1 MAKSEGPRSVL
12 TLPLLTEPWQEH
24 ILEKRFKIMEHLYNS
39 LVSFE
44 LKKLR
49 RVQQMPEYRELDKK
63 IQETPKEKRKTL
75 YNKKD
80 NFLKKNGFSEYA
92 FKDDIISMQKHF
104 VQHIATQIA
113 RQTAVAVWQA
123 FDKYLFGNG
132 KKVHFKRRGTLNSAS
147 NEKANVTL
155 FYEDNC
161 LTWKGGQCKNP
172 INVAIKV
179 AYPQTD
185 YEREMLTLE
194 HKYYRIVRK
203 WVKTRFKYYLQI
215 ILVGNSV
222 VKKKHTVKEGRVGID
237 IGTQSIAIA
246 SDRGVHLYELADR
259 VNTNHKR
266 MLYLQRKM
274 DASRRSTNPD
284 NYNVD
289 GTIKR
294 GIKLRWTY
302 SNHYKRY
309 AAQVRQLQRKN
320 ADIRKQQHYEL
331 ANEILQMGNEIYVEP
346 MEYKALQKRAKET
359 TVNAKGRYNRK
370 KRFGKSLANKAPA
383 ALLTILKNKLKTRG
397 MEGLHE
403 VDKWEYKASQYD
415 HLSKQYHKKKLSQRT
430 TQLEN
435 GDTVQRDLYA
445 AFLLMNAGTDLKS
458 PDQTLC
464 EQTYE
469 RFKQLHDME
478 IARLKSENKTHLS
491 SFGVA

>member
-1 MAKSEGPRSVL
+1 MAKPEKPCCVL

-49 RVQQMPEYRELDKK
+49 RVQQTSEYRELDR
-63 IQETPKEKRKTL
+63 QLQDTPKEKRKPL
-75 YNKKD
+75 YNKRTKLLRD
-80 NFLKKNGFSEYA
+80 NGFSEFD
-92 FKDDIISMQKHF
+92 FKDDMTTMQKHF
-104 VQHIATQIA
+104 SAHIATHIA
-113 RQTAVAVWQA
+113 HRTASDVWRA
-123 FDKYLFGNG
+123 FEKYLFGNG
-132 KKVHFKRRGTLNSAS
+132 NHVHFKRRGTLDSLANQ
-147 NEKANVTL
+147 KAGVSMSYKDHCFSWN
-155 FYEDNC
+155 
-161 LTWKGGQCKNP
+161 GGQSKNQ
-172 INVAIKV
+172 INVSIKV
-179 AYPQTD
+179 AYPTTD
-185 YEREMLTLE
+185 YESEMLTHE
-194 HKYYRIVRK
+194 HKYYRVVRK
-203 WVKTRFKYYLQI
+203 WIKTKFKYYLQI
-215 ILVGNSV
+215 TLAGNSV
-222 VKKKHTVKEGRVGID
+222 VKKKHTIKEGRVGID

-246 SDRGVHLYELADR
+246 SERGVHLYELADR

-284 NYNVD
+284 NYNAD

-383 ALLTILKNKLKTRG
+383 TLLTILKNKLKTRG

-430 TQLEN
+430 THLEN
-435 GDTVQRDLYA
+435 GDIVQRDLYT
-445 AFLLMNAGTDLKS
+445 AFLLMNASTDMKS

-464 EQTYE
+464 EQTYK

-478 IARLKSENKTHLS
+478 ITRLKNEHKPHLS

>member
-49 RVQQMPEYRELDKK
+49 RLQQTPEYRELDKL
-63 IQETPKEKRKTL
+63 IQDTPKDKRKPL
-75 YNKKD
+75 YNKRTKLLRD
-80 NFLKKNGFSEYA
+80 NHFSEFA
-92 FKDDIISMQKHF
+92 FKDDITTMQKHF
-104 VQHIATQIA
+104 VAHIATHIA
-113 RQTAVAVWQA
+113 HRTASDVWRA

-132 KKVHFKRRGTLNSAS
+132 NSVHFKRRGTLDSLANQ
-147 NEKANVTL
+147 KAGTSMSYKEHLLSWN
-155 FYEDNC
+155 
-161 LTWKGGQCKNP
+161 GGQCKNP
-172 INVAIKV
+172 INITIKV

-185 YEREMLTLE
+185 YEREMLSLE
-194 HKYYRIVRK
+194 HKYYRVVRK
-203 WVKTRFKYYLQI
+203 WVKTRYKYYLQI
-215 ILVGNSV
+215 TLAGNSV

-237 IGTQSIAIA
+237 IGTQSIAIV

-284 NYNVD
+284 NYNAD

-320 ADIRKQQHYEL
+320 ADIRKLQHYEL

-383 ALLTILKNKLKTRG
+383 TLILILESKLKNSG
-397 MEGLHE
+397 MEGLHK

-430 TQLEN
+430 THLEN

>member
-1 MAKSEGPRSVL
+1 MAKSEGPRCVL

-49 RVQQMPEYRELDKK
+49 RVQQMPEYRELEKK
-63 IQETPKEKRKTL
+63 IQETPYEKRKPL
-75 YNKKD
+75 YNAKTKLLRD
-80 NFLKKNGFSEYA
+80 NGFSEFD
-92 FKDDIISMQKHF
+92 FKDDITNMQKHF
-104 VQHIATQIA
+104 VEHIATHIA
-113 RQTAVAVWQA
+113 HRTASDVWRA
-123 FDKYLFGNG
+123 FDKYLYGNG
-132 KKVHFKRRGTLNSAS
+132 KAVHFKRRGTLDSLANQ
-147 NEKANVTL
+147 KAGVSMSYNDHCFTWSGGRCP
-155 FYEDNC
+155 NAIK
-161 LTWKGGQCKNP
+161 LT
-172 INVAIKV
+172 IKV
-179 AYPQTD
+179 AYPKTD
-185 YEREMLTLE
+185 YEREMLTHE
-194 HKYYRIVRK
+194 CKYFRVVRK
-203 WVKTRFKYYLQI
+203 WIKNRFKYYLQMT
-215 ILVGNSV
+215 LDGNSHI
-222 VKKKHTVKEGRVGID
+222 KKKHVVKEGRVGID

-246 SDRGVHLYELADR
+246 SERGVHLYELADR

-284 NYNVD
+284 NYNAD

-346 MEYKALQKRAKET
+346 MNYSALQKRAKET

-383 ALLTILKNKLKTRG
+383 ALLTILETKLKTRG
-397 MEGLHE
+397 MEGLHK
-403 VDKWEYKASQYD
+403 VDQWEYKASQYD
-415 HLSKQYHKKKLSQRT
+415 HLNGQYHKKKLSQRNST
-430 TQLEN
+430 LEN
-435 GDTVQRDLYA
+435 GDSVQRDLYA
-445 AFLLMNAGTDLKS
+445 AFLLMNADASLKH
-458 PDQTLC
+458 PDQALC
-464 EQTYE
+464 EQTYP

-478 IARLKSENKTHLS
+478 IARLKNEDKPHLS

>member
-24 ILEKRFKIMEHLYNS
+24 ILAKRFKIMEHLYNS

-44 LKKLR
+44 LKKLH
-49 RVQQMPEYRELDKK
+49 RVQQTPEYRELDKL
-63 IQETPKEKRKTL
+63 IQDTPKDKRKPL
-75 YNKKD
+75 YNKRTKLLRD
-80 NFLKKNGFSEYA
+80 NGFSEYD
-92 FKDDIISMQKHF
+92 FIDDITNMQKHF
-104 VQHIATQIA
+104 VEHIAAQIA
-113 RQTAVAVWQA
+113 HKTASDVWRA
-123 FDKYLFGNG
+123 FDKYLYGNG
-132 KKVHFKRRGTLNSAS
+132 KSVHFKRRGTLDSI
-147 NEKANVTL
+147 ANKKCGNGMSYSDHCFTWSGGRCT
-155 FYEDNC
+155 NAIK
-161 LTWKGGQCKNP
+161 LT
-172 INVAIKV
+172 IKV

-185 YEREMLTLE
+185 YEREMLTHE
-194 HKYYRIVRK
+194 CKYFRVVRK
-203 WVKTRFKYYLQI
+203 WVKNRFKYYLQ
-215 ILVGNSV
+215 LTLDGNSYI
-222 VKKKHTVKEGRVGID
+222 KKKHFVKEGRVGID

-246 SDRGVHLYELADR
+246 SEHGVHLYELANR

-274 DASRRSTNPD
+274 DSSRRSTNPD
-284 NYNVD
+284 NYNPD
-289 GTIKR
+289 GTIRR

-320 ADIRKQQHYEL
+320 ADIRKLQHYEL

-383 ALLTILKNKLKTRG
+383 TLILILESKLKNRG
-397 MEGLHE
+397 MEGLHK

>member
-1 MAKSEGPRSVL
+1 MAKSEGPRCVL

-49 RVQQMPEYRELDKK
+49 RVQQMPEYRELEKK
-63 IQETPKEKRKTL
+63 IQKTPYEKRKPL
-75 YNKKD
+75 YNAKSKLLRD
-80 NFLKKNGFSEYA
+80 NGFSEYD
-92 FKDDIISMQKHF
+92 FIDDMTNMQKHF
-104 VQHIATQIA
+104 VEHIAAQIA
-113 RQTAVAVWQA
+113 HKTASDVWRA
-123 FDKYLFGNG
+123 FDKYLYGNG
-132 KKVHFKRRGTLNSAS
+132 KSVHFKRRGTLDSI
-147 NEKANVTL
+147 ANKKCGNGMSYADHC
-155 FYEDNC
+155 F
-161 LTWKGGQCKNP
+161 TWSGGRCQNP
-172 INVAIKV
+172 IKLTIKV

-185 YEREMLTLE
+185 YESEMLT
-194 HKYYRIVRK
+194 HTCKYFRVVRK
-203 WVKTRFKYYLQI
+203 WIKNKFKYYLQMT
-215 ILVGNSV
+215 LDGNSCI
-222 VKKKHTVKEGRVGID
+222 KKKHIVKEGRVGID

-246 SDRGVHLYELADR
+246 SERGVHLYELADR

-284 NYNVD
+284 NYNPD
-289 GTIKR
+289 GTIRR

-403 VDKWEYKASQYD
+403 VDKWEYNASQYD

-430 TQLEN
+430 THLEN
-435 GDTVQRDLYA
+435 GDIVQRDLYA
-445 AFLLMNAGTDLKS
+445 AFLLMNASTDMKS

-464 EQTYE
+464 EQTYK

-478 IARLKSENKTHLS
+478 INRLKNEHKPHLS